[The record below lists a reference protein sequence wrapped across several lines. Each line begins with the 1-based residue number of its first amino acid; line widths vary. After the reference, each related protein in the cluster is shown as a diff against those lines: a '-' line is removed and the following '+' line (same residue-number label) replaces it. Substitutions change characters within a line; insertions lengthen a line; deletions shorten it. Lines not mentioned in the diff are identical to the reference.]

1 MHMAKSII
9 LTSNTLHESPFICS
23 TVEDG
28 VKKDF
33 VPRATLGIILNQQ
46 NLELL

>member
-1 MHMAKSII
+1 MI
-9 LTSNTLHESPFICS
+9 TLCMKASTLG

-28 VKKDF
+28 LKKDF
-33 VPRATLGIILNQQ
+33 VPRVTLVTILNQQ